1 MQRKKHQISYLNNKI
16 FQLEINICTNIKKPC
31 VDLSSDT
38 NIDDLSKNVCENF
51 IVILR
56 MMIDEDNLML
66 NPPPPSPP
74 SHKKKK
80 KKKVV
85 LI

>member
-1 MQRKKHQISYLNNKI
+1 MQRKKHQISHLNNKI

-56 MMIDEDNLML
+56 MY
-66 NPPPPSPP
+66 
-74 SHKKKK
+74 
-80 KKKVV
+80 
-85 LI
+85 